1 MNVWILNSVYKP
13 VLVGLGSAE
22 MMNAANTYMSEADA
36 KKAQRELCP
45 HTTMLGHS
53 GTGYIACADCG
64 KPKSEMSE

>member
-1 MNVWILNSVYKP
+1 MVWILNKVCKP
-13 VLVGLGSAE
+13 VQVRLGSDE
-22 MMNAANTYMSEADA
+22 MLDAANVYMTEADA

-64 KPKSEMSE
+64 KPESEMSE